1 MLIRFKAKCMERSL
15 SVHAVK
21 RLLSKRDRGKNQ
33 LALRIRWLE
42 WLWIHTSRRNLGS
55 SQFSGFKALYESK
68 YGKGSWRLKLRR
80 RMVSNLQDTM
90 YIHNFSSMEGILLE
104 ECCLRA
110 AQQQCRRLFGRIEAD
125 ILHIFWS
132 FSNKRSCWV
141 NETTVIKSI
150 FRYEIPNTCPFMY
163 LGNIVNNWHTL
174 RVKVDWFNKNRK
186 INRTSIWLMTQTK

>member
-1 MLIRFKAKCMERSL
+1 MIGVIVDSYKQKKPRFI
-15 SVHAVK
+15 SVFRIQSSIWK
-21 RLLSKRDRGKNQ
+21 QIWEGK
-33 LALRIRWLE
+33 
-42 WLWIHTSRRNLGS
+42 
-55 SQFSGFKALYESK
+55 
-68 YGKGSWRLKLRR
+68 SWRLKLRR

-110 AQQQCRRLFGRIEAD
+110 AQQQCRRLFGRIKAY
-125 ILHIFWS
+125 ILHIFWN
-132 FSNKRSCWV
+132 FSNKRLCWV

-150 FRYEIPNTCPFMY
+150 LRYEIPNTCPFMY